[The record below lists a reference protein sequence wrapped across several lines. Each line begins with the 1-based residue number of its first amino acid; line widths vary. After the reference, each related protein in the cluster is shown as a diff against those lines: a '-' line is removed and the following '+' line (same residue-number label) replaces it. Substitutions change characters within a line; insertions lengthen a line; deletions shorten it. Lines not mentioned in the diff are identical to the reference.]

1 MTADRPAPPECPAGR
16 TEGAADRTG
25 GQPTGSGDVST
36 GSGQTPA
43 GAPMSLERYGWDAG
57 WEEVLARRRADSA
70 VGGGTALAGRRP
82 GRVGTVGRGFC
93 VVLGADGEVTAASDS
108 QRSQAAVSPSAGDWV
123 LFSDADGGAPGRGD
137 GRGSDVA
144 SSEDSDEGAVIDTVL
159 PRRTAIVRRDPAITV
174 TKQTL
179 AANVDVVG
187 ILVGLDLP
195 PNEAR
200 IERFLVLAADSGAEP
215 VIVLSK
221 GDLLDAPGRRRVHRE
236 VASVAPGIDIVET
249 SATEGWGLEDLRRA
263 MAPHRTFVA
272 LGPSGVGKST
282 LLNALVGAPV
292 LAVAEVR
299 DADRAGRHTTVR
311 RELVLMPSGGVL
323 IDTPGLRAVSLWEA
337 DLALDEVFS
346 DIAGRAGDCRFRDCT
361 HRSEPGCAVQQ
372 AVRAGEVDAARL
384 ERYQRLWDE
393 LAQQSEARAER
404 LRLQSRGRRG
414 VKRRRRVRRRS

>member
-1 MTADRPAPPECPAGR
+1 MSEAAAAG
-16 TEGAADRTG
+16 
-25 GQPTGSGDVST
+25 
-36 GSGQTPA
+36 
-43 GAPMSLERYGWDAG
+43 LERYGWDG
-57 WEEVLARRRADSA
+57 EWQQARARLDLGDSR
-70 VGGGTALAGRRP
+70 V
-82 GRVGTVGRGFC
+82 GRVGTVGRGHS
-93 VVLGADGEVTAASDS
+93 VLLGAGDEVIAASDS
-108 QRSQAAVSPSAGDWV
+108 QRSQAAVSPTTGDWV
-123 LFSDADGGAPGRGD
+123 LFS
-137 GRGSDVA
+137 
-144 SSEDSDEGAVIDTVL
+144 EDPDEGAVIDTVL
-159 PRRTAIVRRDPAITV
+159 PRRTAIVRRDPALTV

-221 GDLLDAPGRRRVHRE
+221 GDLLDGPGRRRVRRE
-236 VASVAPGIDIVET
+236 VASLAPGIDILET
-249 SATEGWGLEDLRRA
+249 SAAEGWGLEDLRRA

-292 LAVAEVR
+292 LAVGDVR

-311 RELVLMPSGGVL
+311 RELVLMPAGGVL

-372 AVRAGEVDAARL
+372 AVLAGAVDAARL

>member
-1 MTADRPAPPECPAGR
+1 MTPADPAG
-16 TEGAADRTG
+16 
-25 GQPTGSGDVST
+25 
-36 GSGQTPA
+36 
-43 GAPMSLERYGWDAG
+43 LERYGWDSE
-57 WEEVLARRRADSA
+57 WQRVRARLRLPDAQ
-70 VGGGTALAGRRP
+70 V
-82 GRVGTVGRGFC
+82 GRVGTVGRGHC
-93 VVLGADGEVTAASDS
+93 VVLAGDGEVIAASDS
-108 QRSQAAVSPSAGDWV
+108 QRSQAAVSPTTGDWV
-123 LFSDADGGAPGRGD
+123 LFSADR
-137 GRGSDVA
+137 
-144 SSEDSDEGAVIDTVL
+144 DEGAVIDTVL
-159 PRRTAIVRRDPAITV
+159 ERRTAIVRRDPAITV

-187 ILVGLDLP
+187 VLVGLDLP
-195 PNEAR
+195 PNAAR
-200 IERFLVLAADSGAEP
+200 IERFLVLSADSGAEP

-221 GDLLDAPGRRRVHRE
+221 GDLLDGSGRQRIRRE
-236 VASVAPGIDIVET
+236 VAALAPGIEILET
-249 SATEGWGLEDLRRA
+249 SATAGWGLDELRRTV
-263 MAPHRTFVA
+263 APHRTFVA

-282 LLNALVGAPV
+282 LLNALIGAPV
-292 LAVAEVR
+292 LAVGEVR
-299 DADRAGRHTTVR
+299 DADRAGRHITVR

-346 DIAGRAGDCRFRDCT
+346 DIAERAGDCRFRDCT

-372 AVRAGEVDAARL
+372 AVGAGAVDAARL

>member
-1 MTADRPAPPECPAGR
+1 MNAEQPEGLEGKYPGLCGGADGERAGP
-16 TEGAADRTG
+16 EGAARS
-25 GQPTGSGDVST
+25 GQP
-36 GSGQTPA
+36 A
-43 GAPMSLERYGWDAG
+43 GLERYGWDAE
-57 WEEVLARRRADSA
+57 WAQVRAEVGLPGSE
-70 VGGGTALAGRRP
+70 P
-82 GRVGTVGRGFC
+82 GRVGTADRGFC
-93 VVLGADGEVTAASDS
+93 VVMGAGGAVIAASDS
-108 QRSQAAVSPSAGDWV
+108 QRSQAAVSPTTGDWV
-123 LFSDADGGAPGRGD
+123 LFSEDPG
-137 GRGSDVA
+137 
-144 SSEDSDEGAVIDTVL
+144 EEAVIDAVL
-159 PRRTAIVRRDPAITV
+159 ERRTAIVRRDPAITV
-174 TKQTL
+174 IKQTL

-187 ILVGLDLP
+187 ILVGLDLT

-221 GDLLDAPGRRRVHRE
+221 GDLLDGSGRLRVRRE
-236 VASVAPGIDIVET
+236 VASVAPGVDIVET
-249 SATEGWGLEDLRRA
+249 SATEGWGLKDLRRA
-263 MAPHRTFVA
+263 VAPHRTFVA

-311 RELVLMPSGGVL
+311 RELVLMPGGGVL

-346 DIAGRAGDCRFRDCT
+346 DIAGRAVDCRFRDCT

-414 VKRRRRVRRRS
+414 VKRRRRVRPLLGDC

>member
-1 MTADRPAPPECPAGR
+1 MNAGHPEGSERLEPP
-16 TEGAADRTG
+16 G
-25 GQPTGSGDVST
+25 GQPTALP
-36 GSGQTPA
+36 GQPTEQQA
-43 GAPMSLERYGWDAG
+43 GLGRPTEQAGLERYGWDAE
-57 WEEVLARRRADSA
+57 WALLQAEVGLPDSE
-70 VGGGTALAGRRP
+70 P
-82 GRVGTVGRGFC
+82 GRVGAADRGFC
-93 VVLGADGEVTAASDS
+93 VVLGASGEVVAASDS
-108 QRSQAAVSPSAGDWV
+108 QRSQAAVSPTTGDWV
-123 LFSDADGGAPGRGD
+123 LFSEDPSGA
-137 GRGSDVA
+137 V
-144 SSEDSDEGAVIDTVL
+144 VIDTVL
-159 PRRTAIVRRDPAITV
+159 ERRTAIVRRDPAITV

-215 VIVLSK
+215 LIVLSK
-221 GDLLDAPGRRRVHRE
+221 GDLLEGPGRRRIRRE
-236 VASVAPGIDIVET
+236 VAALAPGVEILET
-249 SATEGWGLEDLRRA
+249 SAIAGWGLDDLREA
-263 MAPHRTFVA
+263 LAPQRTFVA

-292 LAVAEVR
+292 LAVGEVR
-299 DADRAGRHTTVR
+299 GGDRAGRHTTVR
-311 RELVLMPSGGVL
+311 RELVLLPGGGVL
-323 IDTPGLRAVSLWEA
+323 IDTPGVRAVSLWEA

-372 AVRAGEVDAARL
+372 AVQDGEVDASRL

-404 LRLQSRGRRG
+404 LRLRSRGRRG
-414 VKRRRRVRRRS
+414 AKPRRRVRRRS